1 MPGTTI
7 DPTPA
12 PGLPPDRGLSALRP
26 DLRPEGPA
34 PQPSASPGQEG
45 QEASTAQSSQRDQ
58 VSQQLDR
65 KSVV

>member
-45 QEASTAQSSQRDQ
+45 QEASAA
-58 VSQQLDR
+58 
-65 KSVV
+65 